1 MGLPERLRII
11 DLTPAM
17 TKMDNRRLVPICDR
31 LFDLLQP
38 LRRDSGPVI
47 SLKKPEDETARLRR
61 VTGIPITP
69 GMTTEDSG
77 KNQKAAAKCDGS
89 ISGSEKSLVDVLD
102 ELVGN
107 FGFLE
112 EFAENVV
119 IQPGKSRAIGR
130 TIFHLLD

>member
-47 SLKKPEDETARLRR
+47 SLKKPEGETARLRR

-77 KNQKAAAKCDGS
+77 KNQKTA
-89 ISGSEKSLVDVLD
+89 
-102 ELVGN
+102 ELQRHITRECSSPVGKPPQN
-107 FGFLE
+107 
-112 EFAENVV
+112 ATV
-119 IQPGKSRAIGR
+119 P
-130 TIFHLLD
+130 